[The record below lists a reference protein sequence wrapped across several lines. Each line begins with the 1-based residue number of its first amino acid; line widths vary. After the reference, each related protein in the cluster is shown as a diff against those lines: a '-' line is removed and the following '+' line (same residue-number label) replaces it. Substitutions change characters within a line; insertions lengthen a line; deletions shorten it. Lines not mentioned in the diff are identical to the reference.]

1 MFDYLEDVAATK
13 RSWRGKETI
22 SKHHFSERCQNKPGP
37 DSKLTLEQEFLMV
50 MMRLKVGL
58 LQKDL
63 GRRFGVSE
71 ATVSRVFTSWI
82 NLMFLEMKNLCE
94 MPRCESSEMAKQFSK
109 FPMVRVILDCTELYT
124 EKPSSLQ
131 ANKEIYSNYKSHN
144 TFKFLVGISPH
155 PAVVYVSRA
164 WGGRASDKHITS
176 QSHDLIEALNPGEQ
190 VMVDRGFAIESILIP
205 RGVELVIPDFKGQ
218 GRSQL
223 TETEGINSEKIAE
236 ARIHVERAMQRIKV
250 YHILHNEF
258 KLSMAHLADQVFSVC
273 AYLVNFQTP
282 FLK

>member
-1 MFDYLEDVAATK
+1 
-13 RSWRGKETI
+13 
-22 SKHHFSERCQNKPGP
+22 
-37 DSKLTLEQEFLMV
+37 
-50 MMRLKVGL
+50 
-58 LQKDL
+58 
-63 GRRFGVSE
+63 
-71 ATVSRVFTSWI
+71 
-82 NLMFLEMKNLCE
+82 
-94 MPRCESSEMAKQFSK
+94 
-109 FPMVRVILDCTELYT
+109 
-124 EKPSSLQ
+124 
-131 ANKEIYSNYKSHN
+131 
-144 TFKFLVGISPH
+144 
-155 PAVVYVSRA
+155 
-164 WGGRASDKHITS
+164 
-176 QSHDLIEALNPGEQ
+176 
-190 VMVDRGFAIESILIP
+190 MVDRGFAIESILIP

>member
-1 MFDYLEDVAATK
+1 MNIQVDPQSQQIAHDNPELIEKLGELQDKVTSLERENLELKERLISIEDIQESEQLCRFYTGFPNYRTFKALFDYLEDVAATK

-176 QSHDLIEALNPGEQ
+176 QSHDLIEALNPGE
-190 VMVDRGFAIESILIP
+190 
-205 RGVELVIPDFKGQ
+205 
-218 GRSQL
+218 
-223 TETEGINSEKIAE
+223 
-236 ARIHVERAMQRIKV
+236 
-250 YHILHNEF
+250 
-258 KLSMAHLADQVFSVC
+258 
-273 AYLVNFQTP
+273 
-282 FLK
+282 